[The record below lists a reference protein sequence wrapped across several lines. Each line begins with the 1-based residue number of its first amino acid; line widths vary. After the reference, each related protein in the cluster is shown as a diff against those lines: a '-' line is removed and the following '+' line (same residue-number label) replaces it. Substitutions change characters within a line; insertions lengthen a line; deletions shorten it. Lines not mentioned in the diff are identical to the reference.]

1 MSHQSTVLRAR
12 VAARLSSRVGLLQVA
27 LAGILWGTGGLA
39 LELVRDRVPMSVLT
53 VSAWRMTIAAAALI
67 AVLLARRQ
75 WVTVVT
81 LMRERPAYAVLV
93 GLFTAG
99 YQALYFAS
107 VVSVGVTVATVVS
120 LGLAPVLLT
129 IVEAIQLRR
138 RPDGATL
145 LVLAAAVTGLLLV
158 SASSGLGATGPRP
171 VAGVLAAIGSG
182 TAFALTAALGRGLA
196 GRTSPLALTTTT
208 TTVGAVALIPLAL
221 LGGGP
226 LLTADPAAVSTLV
239 YLGVVTMALA
249 YGLLYAGLRTVTGG
263 AAAIATLLEPV
274 TAAVAAAIV
283 LGERLGVAGVLGT
296 LLLLGAVAGLG
307 RQEHEP
313 VTITALYQG
322 T

>member
-39 LELVRDRVPMSVLT
+39 LELVRDHVPMSVLT

-129 IVEAIQLRR
+129 VGEAVQLRR
-138 RPDGATL
+138 VPTVPPCWCWPPRSPACCSSARRRGSGRPGRARSPGCWPPPARVRRSRSLLRSAGAWPDG
-145 LVLAAAVTGLLLV
+145 
-158 SASSGLGATGPRP
+158 P
-171 VAGVLAAIGSG
+171 VPW
-182 TAFALTAALGRGLA
+182 R
-196 GRTSPLALTTTT
+196 
-208 TTVGAVALIPLAL
+208 
-221 LGGGP
+221 
-226 LLTADPAAVSTLV
+226 
-239 YLGVVTMALA
+239 
-249 YGLLYAGLRTVTGG
+249 
-263 AAAIATLLEPV
+263 
-274 TAAVAAAIV
+274 
-283 LGERLGVAGVLGT
+283 
-296 LLLLGAVAGLG
+296 
-307 RQEHEP
+307 
-313 VTITALYQG
+313 
-322 T
+322 